1 MTRTSIYYV
10 VDDDKDDQQ
19 FLIEALTKND
29 QDIQC
34 YSATNGKEA
43 IYNLK
48 NAMVPLP
55 DAIFLDLNMPQLNGK
70 QCLAELKQTP
80 SLRHIPIIIYST
92 TSNKKEIQDTLDMG
106 ASHFM
111 IKKSSSKDLREELSL
126 ITSALN
132 ELDVV
137 N

>member
-1 MTRTSIYYV
+1 
-10 VDDDKDDQQ
+10 
-19 FLIEALTKND
+19 
-29 QDIQC
+29 
-34 YSATNGKEA
+34 
-43 IYNLK
+43 
-48 NAMVPLP
+48 MVPLP